1 VLACVIGL
9 RATLRPARVIS
20 DGFRQ
25 VPPSSVRGFFL
36 HIMDRTSEPNI
47 PIASIA
53 KIGLQI
59 AAAIQ
64 TYVQAFDESDRSLA
78 DVAINIYNSASAL
91 EQLRKIIDEDES
103 ARIQQNQLYVL
114 KDEGRTQIEALAA
127 QCHRLYNAII
137 DFVSKARRPGQE
149 ANLSVSH
156 PETISFTASS
166 ISETLKW
173 RWLDPRIERCQKL
186 LKWLEINLAFV
197 LQLALLARFQIRL
210 ESLQPDT
217 YLFALTS

>member
-1 VLACVIGL
+1 VLVESDWLGL
-9 RATLRPARVIS
+9 LCAGLCNWLAGCFAAGKS
-20 DGFRQ
+20 YFRW
-25 VPPSSVRGFFL
+25 VSTSPSLLIPGFFL

-103 ARIQQNQLYVL
+103 ARIQQNPLYVL

-156 PETISFTASS
+156 PETHSF
-166 ISETLKW
+166 
-173 RWLDPRIERCQKL
+173 
-186 LKWLEINLAFV
+186 
-197 LQLALLARFQIRL
+197 
-210 ESLQPDT
+210 
-217 YLFALTS
+217 